1 MVQNMPIK
9 AILMKAKAS
18 FHLMGSKLS
27 PLMVGVGM
35 GFVILR
41 HCPTWAFVKS
51 FYKWGPHAYKM
62 RSNLNRLVRLEP
74 SDSTI
79 RFHWFTSPTAGL
91 GSS

>member
-41 HCPTWAFVKS
+41 HCPTWPFAKS

-62 RSNLNRLVRLEP
+62 RSNLNRSVHLEP
-74 SDSTI
+74 SSSI
-79 RFHWFTSPTAGL
+79 GSPV
-91 GSS
+91 